1 VVGYWLGYRLRKE
14 RDMSRNQKVS
24 IVWPNGRSEE
34 LTVPVEPLIPKDKPA
49 GKQLEEVVDK
59 IKHLRKLMGKQS

>member
-1 VVGYWLGYRLRKE
+1 
-14 RDMSRNQKVS
+14 MSRNQKVS